1 MYVDPYIRISHNRHW
16 LTNNAKKNKHNKSQA
31 TASTPV
37 LIKKKSRHLQ
47 HEKKFNPEVIDTFC
61 FHWPDMHSY
70 VLVRVLES
78 TIAILPVRSRLAFLY
93 FHHATLPTHPSPQDL
108 RKALRPV
115 AAARGSSKLIHDMF
129 KSWKHTLAIDEEN
142 LGGGGGTGNANA
154 EHDEEDLFANKSDSN
169 SSSDD
174 NNNTNTSNT
183 SSSTFNNLTETPPST
198 PKVHAN
204 VTLSDVLSYERNL
217 RNGWIHAPCTVT
229 DDENMFD
236 NNVILTTRHTEL
248 KLTARCFS
256 EKMMFMNL
264 VKLQHTIL
272 RNLTL
277 DTENPNIDAN
287 EGSGIDDDDNSA
299 HPTTRRPSS
308 KSNATTIGVR
318 EISSSVVVESVQ
330 RETEQE
336 LHNIQQ
342 LICRINAA
350 KQDISDYTRQLLELD
365 QSLDSTMD
373 TTLNIQFGPLKR
385 VLDYVNHQLAD
396 SITQYHVDRSR
407 IAQLQERVSVHTA
420 FLKGASQRYE
430 QIKKRVRSHAWYP
443 WLYTGLAG
451 LVLLISITAA
461 YYFYY
466 IN

>member
-16 LTNNAKKNKHNKSQA
+16 LTNNAKKKNKHNKSQA
-31 TASTPV
+31 TASPA

-47 HEKKFNPEVIDTFC
+47 HEYKFNPEVIDTFC

-93 FHHATLPTHPSPQDL
+93 FHHAPLPTHPSPQDL

-115 AAARGSSKLIHDMF
+115 AAAHGSSRRIHDMF
-129 KSWKHTLAIDEEN
+129 KSWKHTLAIDEEK
-142 LGGGGGTGNANA
+142 LGEVEEEDDDGDVNA
-154 EHDEEDLFANKSDSN
+154 EHEEDLFANKSDSN

-174 NNNTNTSNT
+174 NNNTNTNNT
-183 SSSTFNNLTETPPST
+183 SSSTFNKVTETPPST

-217 RNGWIHAPCTVT
+217 RNGWIHASCTVT

-272 RNLTL
+272 RSLTL
-277 DTENPNIDAN
+277 DAETPSLDAN
-287 EGSGIDDDDNSA
+287 EDSDIDDDDNSA
-299 HPTTRRPSS
+299 HPTTRRSSS
-308 KSNATTIGVR
+308 KSNATTIG
-318 EISSSVVVESVQ
+318 
-330 RETEQE
+330 
-336 LHNIQQ
+336 
-342 LICRINAA
+342 A
-350 KQDISDYTRQLLELD
+350 
-365 QSLDSTMD
+365 
-373 TTLNIQFGPLKR
+373 
-385 VLDYVNHQLAD
+385 
-396 SITQYHVDRSR
+396 
-407 IAQLQERVSVHTA
+407 
-420 FLKGASQRYE
+420 
-430 QIKKRVRSHAWYP
+430 
-443 WLYTGLAG
+443 
-451 LVLLISITAA
+451 
-461 YYFYY
+461 
-466 IN
+466 

>member
-16 LTNNAKKNKHNKSQA
+16 LKNNAKKKNKHNKSEA
-31 TASTPV
+31 IASTPA
-37 LIKKKSRHLQ
+37 LIKKKGRHLQ
-47 HEKKFNPEVIDTFC
+47 HENKFNPEVIDTFC

-93 FHHATLPTHPSPQDL
+93 FHHAPLPTHPSPQDL

-115 AAARGSSKLIHDMF
+115 AAAHGSPKRIHDMF
-129 KSWKHTLAIDEEN
+129 KSWKHTLAIDEEK
-142 LGGGGGTGNANA
+142 LGGEQVDMGDANT
-154 EHDEEDLFANKSDSN
+154 EHEEDLFANKSDSN

-174 NNNTNTSNT
+174 NNNANNT
-183 SSSTFNNLTETPPST
+183 SSSTFNKVTDTPPST

-217 RNGWIHAPCTVT
+217 RNGWIHASCTVT

-236 NNVILTTRHTEL
+236 NNVILTTKHTVL

-264 VKLQHTIL
+264 VKLQHAML

-277 DTENPNIDAN
+277 DAENLDAN
-287 EGSGIDDDDNSA
+287 EDSDIDDDDNNA
-299 HPTTRRPSS
+299 HPTTRRSSS
-308 KSNATTIGVR
+308 KSNTTTIGVR
-318 EISSSVVVESVQ
+318 ELSNSIVAKNFQ
-330 RETEQE
+330 RETEQK
-336 LHNIQQ
+336 LYNIQQ
-342 LICRINAA
+342 LIYRINAA

-396 SITQYHVDRSR
+396 SITQYHTDRSR

-443 WLYTGLAG
+443 WLYTGLAS
-451 LVLLISITAA
+451 LVLLISMIAA

>member
-1 MYVDPYIRISHNRHW
+1 MR
-16 LTNNAKKNKHNKSQA
+16 
-31 TASTPV
+31 
-37 LIKKKSRHLQ
+37 
-47 HEKKFNPEVIDTFC
+47 
-61 FHWPDMHSY
+61 SY

-93 FHHATLPTHPSPQDL
+93 FHHAPLPTHPSPQDL

-115 AAARGSSKLIHDMF
+115 AAANVPSKRIHNMF
-129 KSWKHTLAIDEEN
+129 KSWKHTLAIDEDKLKGAEEDN
-142 LGGGGGTGNANA
+142 DDADT

-174 NNNTNTSNT
+174 NNNTNNT
-183 SSSTFNNLTETPPST
+183 SSSTFNKVTETPPST
-198 PKVHAN
+198 PKVYAN

-229 DDENMFD
+229 DDKNMFD
-236 NNVILTTRHTEL
+236 NNVILTTKHTEL

-272 RNLTL
+272 RNHAL
-277 DTENPNIDAN
+277 DAKDSSLFASEDSDI
-287 EGSGIDDDDNSA
+287 DDDNSA
-299 HPTTRRPSS
+299 HLTSRRSSS

-318 EISSSVVVESVQ
+318 EISNSVVVESLQ
-330 RETEQE
+330 RETEQN
-336 LHNIQQ
+336 LDKIQQ
-342 LICRINAA
+342 LICRINTA
-350 KQDISDYTRQLLELD
+350 KQDISDYTRRLLELD

-373 TTLNIQFGPLKR
+373 TTLNIQFGSLKR

-396 SITQYHVDRSR
+396 SITQYHADRSR

-451 LVLLISITAA
+451 LVLLISMVAS

>member
-1 MYVDPYIRISHNRHW
+1 
-16 LTNNAKKNKHNKSQA
+16 
-31 TASTPV
+31 
-37 LIKKKSRHLQ
+37 
-47 HEKKFNPEVIDTFC
+47 
-61 FHWPDMHSY
+61 
-70 VLVRVLES
+70 
-78 TIAILPVRSRLAFLY
+78 
-93 FHHATLPTHPSPQDL
+93 
-108 RKALRPV
+108 
-115 AAARGSSKLIHDMF
+115 MF
-129 KSWKHTLAIDEEN
+129 KSWKHTLAIDEEK
-142 LGGGGGTGNANA
+142 LGEVEEEDDDGDVNA
-154 EHDEEDLFANKSDSN
+154 EHEEDLFANKSDSN

-174 NNNTNTSNT
+174 NNNTNTNNT
-183 SSSTFNNLTETPPST
+183 SSSTFNKVTETPPST

-217 RNGWIHAPCTVT
+217 RNGWIHASCTVT

-272 RNLTL
+272 RSLTL
-277 DTENPNIDAN
+277 DAETPSLDAN
-287 EGSGIDDDDNSA
+287 EDSDIDDDDNSA
-299 HPTTRRPSS
+299 HPTTRRSSS
-308 KSNATTIGVR
+308 KSNATTIGAL
-318 EISSSVVVESVQ
+318 EISNNVVVESLQ
-330 RETEQE
+330 RETEQK
-336 LHNIQQ
+336 LYNIQQ
-342 LICRINAA
+342 LICRINTA

-396 SITQYHVDRSR
+396 SITQYHADRSR

-443 WLYTGLAG
+443 WLYTD
-451 LVLLISITAA
+451 
-461 YYFYY
+461 
-466 IN
+466 